1 MISLQQLQQ
10 LQLMGHD
17 TKYLAY
23 ILWSVLSL
31 KLFNEQVLIKITAIA
46 MTINN

>member
-1 MISLQQLQQ
+1 MIN

-17 TKYLAY
+17 TKYLSY

-31 KLFNEQVLIKITAIA
+31 KVFNEQVVIESTTIA
-46 MTINN
+46 LARNS